1 MRDLV
6 CLRCQTKMQYV
17 KQEQIQ
23 LGKTGWILGDWPNI
37 LAGAL
42 TVDIYACLNCGKIE
56 FFQAYEASEEKLAQ
70 RQCPRCGKWHDFV
83 ILNARF
89 ANMTITKNAKYIK
102 EQSKWKNWILIG
114 YISISRT
121 I

>member
-1 MRDLV
+1 MSELG

-42 TVDIYACLNCGKIE
+42 LVDIYTCPNCGKIE
-56 FFQAYEASEEKLAQ
+56 FFQAEEIQAEKLAQ
-70 RQCPRCGKWHDFV
+70 RRCPRCGKQHDFDY
-83 ILNARF
+83 
-89 ANMTITKNAKYIK
+89 AKCPFCKYDYYQK
-102 EQSKWKNWILIG
+102 
-114 YISISRT
+114 
-121 I
+121 

>member
-42 TVDIYACLNCGKIE
+42 TVDIYARPNCGKIE

-70 RQCPRCGKWHDFV
+70 RQCPRCGKWHDFYYH
-83 ILNARF
+83 NF
-89 ANMTITKNAKYIK
+89 PFFKYDFFDK
-102 EQSKWKNWILIG
+102 
-114 YISISRT
+114 
-121 I
+121 

>member
-17 KQEQIQ
+17 K
-23 LGKTGWILGDWPNI
+23 LNGVSPFFTRWILGDWPNI

-42 TVDIYACLNCGKIE
+42 MVDIYACPNCGKIE

-70 RQCPRCGKWHDFV
+70 RQCPRCGKWHDFDYPKCP
-83 ILNARF
+83 F
-89 ANMTITKNAKYIK
+89 CKYD
-102 EQSKWKNWILIG
+102 
-114 YISISRT
+114 YY
-121 I
+121 